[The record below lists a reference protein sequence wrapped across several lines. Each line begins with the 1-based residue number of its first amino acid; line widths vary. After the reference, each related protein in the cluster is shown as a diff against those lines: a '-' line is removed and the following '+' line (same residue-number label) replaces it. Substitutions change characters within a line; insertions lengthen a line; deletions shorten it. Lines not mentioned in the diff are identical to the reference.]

1 MRCST
6 AAHPRTYGGGLAAV
20 AVYCIVTTLAMTGGC
35 LAFYNTRVE
44 GGTHAM
50 PVMSFGTWLSR
61 QSFAAGCPDNAGRPC
76 HVYLSVPLCSPSD
89 GKRRARLQTRQNK
102 AFFPRSVCRTLCG
115 YTRSPRCGLGR
126 EPGSVLC
133 TGYLSPYCTLRSN
146 SIETSRAADKAKDYS
161 GLIILL
167 SR

>member
-76 HVYLSVPLCSPSD
+76 HVYLSVPTDISTSMMITAHTAVDAPALEVVFRSASSAAGASVATPATVAMQRFGIGGLESNGDRDVRD
-89 GKRRARLQTRQNK
+89 GSHDR
-102 AFFPRSVCRTLCG
+102 
-115 YTRSPRCGLGR
+115 
-126 EPGSVLC
+126 
-133 TGYLSPYCTLRSN
+133 
-146 SIETSRAADKAKDYS
+146 
-161 GLIILL
+161 
-167 SR
+167 